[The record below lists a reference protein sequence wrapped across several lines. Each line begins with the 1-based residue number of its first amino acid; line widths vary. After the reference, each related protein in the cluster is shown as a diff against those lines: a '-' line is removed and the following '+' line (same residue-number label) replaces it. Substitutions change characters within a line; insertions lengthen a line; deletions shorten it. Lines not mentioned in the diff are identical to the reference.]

1 MINLYSEK
9 WEEVQYNIFHNSG
22 KWVYEAFYG
31 PICEFDIVKYE
42 QNRVTIIPKSV
53 RSEAKNAMSD
63 FRVICLIAREFLEE
77 YEEVSVEIPKF
88 RGMLMVKRG
97 DNVEEMLM
105 NILKREA
112 LI

>member
-1 MINLYSEK
+1 MINLYSDK

-53 RSEAKNAMSD
+53 RAEASSSMSD
-63 FRVICLIAREFLEE
+63 FRIICLMAEEFLGE
-77 YEEVSVEIPKF
+77 YEEVSVEVPRLK
-88 RGMLMVKRG
+88 GMLRVTRKS
-97 DNVEEMLM
+97 NIEKTLM
-105 NILKREA
+105 EILKREA